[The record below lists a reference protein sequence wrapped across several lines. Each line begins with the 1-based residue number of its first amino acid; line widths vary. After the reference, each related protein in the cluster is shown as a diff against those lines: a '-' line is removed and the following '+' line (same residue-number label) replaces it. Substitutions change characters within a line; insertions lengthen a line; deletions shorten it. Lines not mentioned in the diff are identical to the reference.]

1 MVCNKEDSRLEETE
15 NIKKISKII
24 KKLFALNNT
33 TFFELSNITKKPI
46 NTRKPT
52 LNTKKTSPK
61 SKRITLKH
69 YLASTHKSAT
79 PHEEKSLSDTIST
92 FPCKPGAISKDLVTS
107 YTLGIDLSEECRS
120 TSE

>member
-46 NTRKPT
+46 NTGNSNWPK
-52 LNTKKTSPK
+52 LAKEMKKKGFNK
-61 SKRITLKH
+61 S
-69 YLASTHKSAT
+69 
-79 PHEEKSLSDTIST
+79 EKQCQERL
-92 FPCKPGAISKDLVTS
+92 F
-107 YTLGIDLSEECRS
+107 
-120 TSE
+120 